1 MLALNRGIGKKVMIG
16 DHVMVE
22 ILKVTKDAVLLSIQ
36 VPEGV
41 SVKKENGDQI
51 EERGLIF
58 EVSCKASEQ
67 VFIDKRVKLEILE
80 IRVRDREIRIGIV
93 APKEIPIFRH
103 EVYVRIKQEQAEHSD
118 VHQMT

>member
-1 MLALNRGIGKKVMIG
+1 MLALNRGMGKKVMIG

-22 ILKVTKDAVLLSIQ
+22 ILKVTKDAVLLFIQ

-41 SVKKENGDQI
+41 SVKKENEDQI
-51 EERGLIF
+51 EESGLIF
-58 EVSCKASEQ
+58 QLSCKEGEQ
-67 VFIDKRVKLEILE
+67 VFIGKRVMLEILE

-103 EVYVRIKQEQAEHSD
+103 EVYLRIKQEQAEN
-118 VHQMT
+118 